1 MINIY
6 FNSSF
11 FFFCYQ
17 DGVVGA
23 RRGSGRTPAG
33 YEDIVPQPS
42 GAAGFRVT
50 TSHHLHESRWA
61 HRAIIRVPARD
72 GRDRTT

>member
-1 MINIY
+1 MFLNL
-6 FNSSF
+6 SF

-23 RRGSGRTPAG
+23 RRGSRRTAAG
-33 YEDIVPQPS
+33 YEDAVPKPS
-42 GAAGFRVT
+42 GAARFRVT

-61 HRAIIRVPARD
+61 HRSTVCVPARD
-72 GRDRTT
+72 GRDCTA